1 MFGAGPLE
9 VLNFAK
15 QSEENIKAQAVLE
28 NALVERGAG
37 LSTDVLQAKV
47 TLAGAE
53 ARRVQSEGALEV
65 ARNTY
70 KTLFS
75 EFPTSPEQLEIVS
88 VPEFLFET
96 VDQAVNYRS
105 KVIQTCAPR

>member
-1 MFGAGPLE
+1 MQLEQAQSQLIAARQDVLLRSLSAHVNVRRALE

-47 TLAGAE
+47 TLRVPKRGGCSLKVLSKLHGTHT
-53 ARRVQSEGALEV
+53 RRC
-65 ARNTY
+65 
-70 KTLFS
+70 
-75 EFPTSPEQLEIVS
+75 FPSS
-88 VPEFLFET
+88 
-96 VDQAVNYRS
+96 
-105 KVIQTCAPR
+105 